1 MMAVYEHFPEL
12 KIHQKEFFTSA
23 LSNKKLQQRL
33 MQVFRNVNGKTFTF
47 EEIGNPTVPG
57 CTVIFELGI
66 ADAKSFSYLDEEETK
81 KVLTALKKKAFR
93 VMDFFCAI
101 RYYKDYPSNKKPLKF
116 DYYMVRFIFDEEN
129 MLEIQIFHER
139 GPRYIP
145 PKALVTFLLDRVNET
160 STKAIL
166 KEAEV
171 L

>member
-1 MMAVYEHFPEL
+1 MMAAYEHFPEL

-66 ADAKSFSYLDEEETK
+66 ADAKSFSYIDEEETR
-81 KVLTALKKKAFR
+81 KVLTALKKEPFR
-93 VMDFFCAI
+93 MMDFFCAI
-101 RYYKDYPSNKKPLKF
+101 RYYKDYASNKKPLKF
-116 DYYMVRFIFDEEN
+116 DYYMARFIFAEEN

-145 PKALVTFLLDRVNET
+145 PKALVTFLLERINEK
-160 STKAIL
+160 SAKVIL
-166 KEAEV
+166 KKAEG

>member
-1 MMAVYEHFPEL
+1 MMAVYDHFPEL
-12 KIHQKEFFTSA
+12 KIHRKEFFTSA
-23 LSNKKLQQRL
+23 FPNKKLQQRL

-66 ADAKSFSYLDEEETK
+66 ADVKSFSYIDEEEIK
-81 KVLTALKKKAFR
+81 KVLTALKKEAFR

-101 RYYKDYPSNKKPLKF
+101 RYYKDYSSQKKPLKF
-116 DYYMVRFIFDEEN
+116 DYYMARFIFAEEN
-129 MLEIQIFHER
+129 MLETQIFHER

-145 PKALVTFLLDRVNET
+145 PKALVTFLLDRINET
-160 STKAIL
+160 SAKVIL
-166 KEAEV
+166 KKAEG

>member
-12 KIHQKEFFTSA
+12 KIHRKEFFTS
-23 LSNKKLQQRL
+23 SFPNKKFQERL

-66 ADAKSFSYLDEEETK
+66 ADAKGFSYVDEEEIK
-81 KVLTALKKKAFR
+81 KVLTALKKEPFKM
-93 VMDFFCAI
+93 MDFFCVI
-101 RYYKDYPSNKKPLKF
+101 RYYKDYASSRKPLKF
-116 DYYMVRFIFDEEN
+116 DYYMARFIFAEEN

-139 GPRYIP
+139 GPRYVP
-145 PKALVTFLLDRVNET
+145 PKALTTFLSDRINET
-160 STKAIL
+160 SPKAIL
-166 KEAEV
+166 KEAKG